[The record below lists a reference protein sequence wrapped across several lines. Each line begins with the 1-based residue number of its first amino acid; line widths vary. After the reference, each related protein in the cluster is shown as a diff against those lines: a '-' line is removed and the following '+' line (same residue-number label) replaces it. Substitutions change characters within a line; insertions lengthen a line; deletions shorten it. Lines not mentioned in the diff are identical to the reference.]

1 MGRAINDGKPR
12 RIEFVG
18 AIQKGEILMKSRTLL
33 LFGMLCVFW
42 GIPYFFIKLALVDVS
57 PFCVAWSRITLGA
70 LILIPVAWHRG
81 ALRSTLRHP
90 RAILAFAIT
99 ELVVPFSLI
108 AIAERSL
115 SSSVTGVLVA
125 TVPLTVVIIAPLFG
139 VRETL
144 SPRRLLGLIVG
155 LAGVVVLLGFDTIA
169 GPEQWLAV
177 AALLIAVVGYA
188 AGPLVVQRHLA
199 GVDEIAAVAVS
210 LSVASAILLPFAAA
224 TLPHHLPSALSL
236 SSIAILGLIS
246 TASAMLLYFHVIHAA
261 GAARASVVAYVSP
274 AIAALLGVLV
284 LHEHFGVGMAAGLAL
299 ILLGSALGS
308 SGSHSSDSRV
318 LGDSRGGS
326 AV

>member
-1 MGRAINDGKPR
+1 
-12 RIEFVG
+12 
-18 AIQKGEILMKSRTLL
+18 MKLKTLL
-33 LFGMLCVFW
+33 LFGLLCIFW
-42 GIPYFFIKLALVDVS
+42 GIPYFFIKLALADVS

-70 LILIPVAWHRG
+70 LVLIPVAWHRG
-81 ALRSTLRHP
+81 TLRPALRHRG
-90 RAILAFAIT
+90 AILAFAIT

-108 AIAERSL
+108 AMAERAL

-144 SPRRLLGLIVG
+144 STRRLLGLLVG
-155 LAGVVVLLGFDTIA
+155 LSGVVVLLGFDTIA
-169 GPEQWLAV
+169 GPAQWLAV
-177 AALLIAVVGYA
+177 AGLLIAVIGYA

-199 GVDEIAAVAVS
+199 GVDEIGAVAVS
-210 LSVASAILLPFAAA
+210 LGVASAILLPFAA
-224 TLPHHLPSALSL
+224 TSLPRHLPSAS
-236 SSIAILGLIS
+236 SSMSIAILGLIS

-299 ILLGSALGS
+299 ILAGSALGS
-308 SGSHSSDSRV
+308 GGKRASDSVASPAEYGSNSRTRADF
-318 LGDSRGGS
+318 LGANPTKCDR
-326 AV
+326 

>member
-1 MGRAINDGKPR
+1 VKL
-12 RIEFVG
+12 
-18 AIQKGEILMKSRTLL
+18 KTLL
-33 LFGMLCVFW
+33 LFALLCVFW
-42 GIPYFFIKLALVDVS
+42 GIPYFFIKLALTDVS
-57 PFCVAWSRITLGA
+57 PVCIAWSRITLGS
-70 LILIPVAWHRG
+70 LTLIPVAWHRG

-90 RAILAFAIT
+90 WAILAFAIT

-144 SPRRLLGLIVG
+144 SARRLLGLIVG
-155 LAGVVVLLGFDTIA
+155 LIGVVVLLGFDTIA
-169 GPEQWLAV
+169 GRAQWLAV
-177 AALLIAVVGYA
+177 AALSIAVVGYA

-199 GVDEIAAVAVS
+199 GVDEIGAVAVS
-210 LSVASAILLPFAAA
+210 LSAASVILLPFAAA
-224 TLPHHLPSALSL
+224 TLPQHLPSTLSL

-246 TASAMLLYFHVIHAA
+246 TASAMLLYFYVIHAA

-284 LHEHFGVGMAAGLAL
+284 LHEHFGVSMAAGLAF

-308 SGSHSSDSRV
+308 SGARRPDSEV
-318 LGDSRGGS
+318 ITASRS
-326 AV
+326 AAS

>member
-12 RIEFVG
+12 RIEIVG